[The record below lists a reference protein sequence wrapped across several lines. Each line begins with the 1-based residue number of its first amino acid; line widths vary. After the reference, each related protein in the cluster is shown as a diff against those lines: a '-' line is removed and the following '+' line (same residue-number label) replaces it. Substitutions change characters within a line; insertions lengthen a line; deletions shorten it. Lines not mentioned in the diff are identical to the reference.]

1 MENET
6 MKQSFMS
13 VQNRSSHNRLAAS
26 RFKQAFAVGALL
38 AAVAAGMQPAV
49 AAPEKVVVYQAFQ
62 SIQYLPLYVA
72 MDKGFFAQNGLDV
85 QKVTAG
91 SGAQGVA
98 AVIGGHADFSL
109 QDPMTA
115 VLANL
120 KGATL
125 VNVANVVAGVPVWVI
140 APPDSTLKTP
150 ADLAGKT
157 VSAALPPSTS
167 TYLFERLVKQE
178 KLADVNLNTVQ
189 IGTELAPVAA
199 GRASAAALY
208 EPQAEQGIA
217 SGYKILYAFPKAYPG
232 GYAFSTMDTLA
243 STIKTNPAMVAAFVK
258 SIAQAETLIQQSP
271 DTAKAVA
278 LAQFPTLD
286 KKIVESAVDR
296 LISQKIYAPTPDI
309 SEQAFRNALDLQEYI
324 GNIKPGSVT
333 YDGAVDDSFAKAT
346 AK

>member
-1 MENET
+1 MENQT
-6 MKQSFMS
+6 MNQPLTSL
-13 VQNRSSHNRLAAS
+13 QGQASHHRFLAS
-26 RFKQAFAVGALL
+26 RFVQACAAGILL
-38 AAVAAGMQPAV
+38 ATTATQSAW

-72 MDKGFFAQNGLDV
+72 IDKGLFAQNGLDV

-125 VNVANVVAGVPVWVI
+125 VNVANVVSGVPVWIVT
-140 APPDSTLKTP
+140 PPDSGLKSQ

-167 TYLFERLVKQE
+167 TYLLQRLIKQE
-178 KLADVNLNTVQ
+178 NIAGVNLNTVQ

-199 GRASAAALY
+199 GRAVAAALY
-208 EPQAEQGIA
+208 EPQADQGIA
-217 SGYKILYAFPKAYPG
+217 SGYKILYAFPKSYPG

-243 STIKTNPAMVAAFVK
+243 STIKSRPAMVAAFVK
-258 SIAQAETLIQQSP
+258 SVAQAEALIQQSP

-278 LAQFPTLD
+278 VAEFPTLD
-286 KKIVESAVDR
+286 RKIVETAVGR
-296 LISQKIYAPTPDI
+296 LIDQKIYATTPDI
-309 SEQAFRNALDLQEYI
+309 SEQAFRNALDLQEYV

-333 YDGAVDDSFAKAT
+333 YNSAVDDSFAKAS

>member
-1 MENET
+1 MENEA
-6 MKQSFMS
+6 MKQSLVSQRKPSSFS
-13 VQNRSSHNRLAAS
+13 VLTLNRCMLGAATGAVFAMAAS
-26 RFKQAFAVGALL
+26 
-38 AAVAAGMQPAV
+38 QPAV

-72 MDKGFFAQNGLDV
+72 IDKGLFAQNGLDV

-120 KGATL
+120 KGAKL
-125 VNVANVVAGVPVWVI
+125 VNVANVVAGVPVWI
-140 APPDSTLKTP
+140 LTPPDSALKNP

-157 VSAALPPSTS
+157 VSTALPPSTS
-167 TYLFERLVKQE
+167 TYLLQRLIKEE
-178 KLADVNLNTVQ
+178 KVAGVNLNTVQ
-189 IGTELAPVAA
+189 IGTELAPVSA
-199 GRASAAALY
+199 GRAEAAAIY
-208 EPQAEQGIA
+208 EPQVDQGIA

-243 STIKTNPAMVAAFVK
+243 ATIKSKPAMVAAFVK
-258 SIAQAETLIQQSP
+258 SVAQAEALIQQSP

-278 LAQFPTLD
+278 VAEFPTLD
-286 KKIVESAVDR
+286 KKIVETAVDR
-296 LISQKIYAPTPDI
+296 LISQKIYAANPDI
-309 SEQAFRNALDLQEYI
+309 SQQAFRNALDLQEYI

-333 YDGAVDDSFAKAT
+333 YDSAVDDSFAKAS

>member
-1 MENET
+1 MENKT
-6 MKQSFMS
+6 LKQSLMS
-13 VQNRSSHNRLAAS
+13 LQNRLA
-26 RFKQAFAVGALL
+26 RHRVMQVAVAGALL
-38 AAVAAGMQPAV
+38 AAVVTQPAV
-49 AAPEKVVVYQAFQ
+49 AAPDKVVVYQAFQ

-72 MDKGFFAQNGLDV
+72 IDKGFFAQNGLDV

-115 VLANL
+115 ALANL

-125 VNVANVVAGVPVWVI
+125 INVANVVAGVPVWVI
-140 APPDSTLKTP
+140 APPDSTLKTQ

-167 TYLFERLVKQE
+167 TYLLERLIKQE

-189 IGTELAPVAA
+189 IGTELAPVSA
-199 GRASAAALY
+199 GRAAAAVLY
-208 EPQAEQGIA
+208 EPQVDQGIA
-217 SGYKILYAFPKAYPG
+217 SGYKIVYAFPKAYPG
-232 GYAFSTMDTLA
+232 GYAFSTLDTLA
-243 STIKTNPAMVAAFVK
+243 STIKEKPAMVSAFVK
-258 SIAQAETLIQQSP
+258 SIAEAEALIQQSP
-271 DTAKAVA
+271 ETAKAVA
-278 LAQFPTLD
+278 VAEFPTLD
-286 KKIVESAVDR
+286 KKVVETAVDR
-296 LISQKIYAPTPDI
+296 LISQKIYAATPDI

-324 GNIKPGSVT
+324 GNIKPGSIT
-333 YDGAVDDSFAKAT
+333 YGNAVDDTFAKAS

>member
-1 MENET
+1 
-6 MKQSFMS
+6 MKQSLTS
-13 VQNRSSHNRLAAS
+13 LQYRSSRNGLVANRLKQVFAAS
-26 RFKQAFAVGALL
+26 ALL
-38 AAVAAGMQPAV
+38 IAAAAATQPAV

-115 VLANL
+115 ALANL

-125 VNVANVVAGVPVWVI
+125 VNVANVVAGVPVWII
-140 APPDSTLKTP
+140 APPGSTLKTQ
-150 ADLAGKT
+150 ADLAGKV
-157 VSAALPPSTS
+157 VSAALPPTTS
-167 TYLFERLVKQE
+167 TYLLQRLIKQE
-178 KLADVNLNTVQ
+178 KIADVNLNTVQ
-189 IGTELAPVAA
+189 IGTELAPVTA

-208 EPQAEQGIA
+208 EPQADQGIA

-243 STIKTNPAMVAAFVK
+243 STIKTKPAMVAAFVK
-258 SIAQAETLIQQSP
+258 SIAQAEALIQQSP
-271 DTAKAVA
+271 EAAKAVA

-296 LISQKIYAPTPDI
+296 LISQKIYAATPDI

-324 GNIKPGSVT
+324 GNIKPGSVS
-333 YDGAVDDSFAKAT
+333 YGSAVDDSFAKAA

>member
-1 MENET
+1 MENEA
-6 MKQSFMS
+6 MKQSLVSQRKPSSFSILTLNRFM
-13 VQNRSSHNRLAAS
+13 LGAATG
-26 RFKQAFAVGALL
+26 AVF
-38 AAVAAGMQPAV
+38 AVAASQSAV

-72 MDKGFFAQNGLDV
+72 IDKGLFAQNGLDV

-125 VNVANVVAGVPVWVI
+125 VNVANVVAGVPVWI
-140 APPDSTLKTP
+140 LTPPDSALKNP

-157 VSAALPPSTS
+157 VSTALPPSTS
-167 TYLFERLVKQE
+167 TYLLQRLIKEE
-178 KLADVNLNTVQ
+178 KVAGVNLNTVQ
-189 IGTELAPVAA
+189 IGTELAPVSA
-199 GRASAAALY
+199 GRAEAAAIY
-208 EPQAEQGIA
+208 EPQVDQGIA

-243 STIKTNPAMVAAFVK
+243 ATIKSKPAMVAAFVK
-258 SIAQAETLIQQSP
+258 SVAQAEALIQQSP

-278 LAQFPTLD
+278 VAEFPTLD
-286 KKIVESAVDR
+286 KKIVETAVDR
-296 LISQKIYAPTPDI
+296 LISQKIYAANPDI
-309 SEQAFRNALDLQEYI
+309 SQQAFRNALDLQEYI

-333 YDGAVDDSFAKAT
+333 YDSAVDDSFAKAS

>member
-1 MENET
+1 
-6 MKQSFMS
+6 MKQSLVSQRKPSSFSILTLNRFMLGAATGA
-13 VQNRSSHNRLAAS
+13 VFAMAAS
-26 RFKQAFAVGALL
+26 QS
-38 AAVAAGMQPAV
+38 AV

-72 MDKGFFAQNGLDV
+72 IDKGLFAQNGLDV

-125 VNVANVVAGVPVWVI
+125 VNVANVVAGVPVWI
-140 APPDSTLKTP
+140 LTPPDSALKNP

-157 VSAALPPSTS
+157 VSTALPPSTS
-167 TYLFERLVKQE
+167 TYLLQRLIKEE
-178 KLADVNLNTVQ
+178 KVAGVNLNTVQ
-189 IGTELAPVAA
+189 IGTELAPVSA
-199 GRASAAALY
+199 GRAEAAAIY
-208 EPQAEQGIA
+208 EPQVDQGIA

-243 STIKTNPAMVAAFVK
+243 ATIKSKPAMVAAFVK
-258 SIAQAETLIQQSP
+258 SVAQAEALIQQSP

-278 LAQFPTLD
+278 VAEFPTLD
-286 KKIVESAVDR
+286 KKIVETAVDR
-296 LISQKIYAPTPDI
+296 LISQKIYAANPDI
-309 SEQAFRNALDLQEYI
+309 SQQAFRNALDLQEYI

-333 YDGAVDDSFAKAT
+333 YDSAVDDSFAKAS

>member
-1 MENET
+1 
-6 MKQSFMS
+6 MKQSLVSQRKPSSFSILTLNRFM
-13 VQNRSSHNRLAAS
+13 LGAATG
-26 RFKQAFAVGALL
+26 AVF
-38 AAVAAGMQPAV
+38 AVAASQSAV

-72 MDKGFFAQNGLDV
+72 IDKGLFAQNGLDV

-125 VNVANVVAGVPVWVI
+125 VNVANVVAGVPVWI
-140 APPDSTLKTP
+140 LTPPDSALKNP

-157 VSAALPPSTS
+157 VSTALPPSTS
-167 TYLFERLVKQE
+167 TYLLQRLIKEE
-178 KLADVNLNTVQ
+178 KVAGVNLNTVQ
-189 IGTELAPVAA
+189 IGTELAPVSA
-199 GRASAAALY
+199 GRAEAAAIY
-208 EPQAEQGIA
+208 EPQVDQGIA

-243 STIKTNPAMVAAFVK
+243 ATIKSKPAMVAAFVK
-258 SIAQAETLIQQSP
+258 SVAQAEALIQQSP

-278 LAQFPTLD
+278 VAEFPTLD
-286 KKIVESAVDR
+286 KKIVETAVDR
-296 LISQKIYAPTPDI
+296 LISQKIYAANPDI
-309 SEQAFRNALDLQEYI
+309 SQQAFRNALDLQEYI

-333 YDGAVDDSFAKAT
+333 YDSAVDDSFAKAS